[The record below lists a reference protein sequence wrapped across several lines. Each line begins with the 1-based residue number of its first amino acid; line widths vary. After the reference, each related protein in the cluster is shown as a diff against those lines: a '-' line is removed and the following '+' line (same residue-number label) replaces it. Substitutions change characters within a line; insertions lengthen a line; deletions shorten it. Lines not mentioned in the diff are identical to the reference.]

1 MKKIKLPYIEDIIE
15 NYYNYVINTLYP
27 INIPNKYIVYVLST
41 LHILGTNMI
50 TWGIFLPSEYQ
61 PLYLLYLCLII
72 ISYKLFK
79 NKCFITLLSNNYS
92 KKTASPLY
100 IKMSTA
106 NNILIHNIII
116 SIIAILFPKY
126 SLYNLFKYI
135 FN

>member
-1 MKKIKLPYIEDIIE
+1 MSPGV
-15 NYYNYVINTLYP
+15 YNTNLSYV
-27 INIPNKYIVYVLST
+27 
-41 LHILGTNMI
+41 
-50 TWGIFLPSEYQ
+50 F
-61 PLYLLYLCLII
+61 
-72 ISYKLFK
+72 FK